1 MSAKYKVEG
10 SGNRWYVWRWGA
22 EGEFWSI
29 ISKAYLTKRAA
40 TAAMKRESKSNA
52 ARYQSELQGGART
65 ATWTVDH
72 PAKSVLLK
80 WGNVYEN

>member
-40 TAAMKRESKSNA
+40 TAAMKRESKSA
-52 ARYQSELQGGART
+52 VCGSDRR
-65 ATWTVDH
+65 VKKPDR
-72 PAKSVLLK
+72 
-80 WGNVYEN
+80 